1 MTEKRTFSCG
11 TTAGTE
17 SRTGKIVRCP
27 LFSSLRFSS
36 LHFLQ
41 LSFAD
46 LSITIPHLSQTNHKD
61 CAELAINMGVEM
73 N

>member
-17 SRTGKIVRCP
+17 SRTGKIVRCS
-27 LFSSLRFSS
+27 LSSSLRFSS

-46 LSITIPHLSQTNHKD
+46 LSITIPHLSQTKHKD